1 MPWEVIIFY
10 FIAATSIAAAAG
22 MVIARNPVHSAVFL
36 VICFIQV
43 AAIFVMLGAE
53 FLAIIQ
59 IIVYTGAILVLLLFV
74 LMLVDPEDLPEF
86 HVGRPVQRAVGVILG
101 LILLLEVAVA
111 ITTRTISGR
120 QGNATL
126 ENVELVGG
134 NTQALG
140 RVIYTDQLLA
150 FEIVSMIL
158 TVGVLG
164 AIVLAL
170 PERLGVRGYKRRDTI
185 SLAHPSGTDL
195 VLPEGQ
201 TSPSGAAP
209 AGTSVA
215 QPAGVGRRLVFA
227 RDPDEQ
233 PVTGGGRK

>member
-1 MPWEVIIFY
+1 
-10 FIAATSIAAAAG
+10 
-22 MVIARNPVHSAVFL
+22 
-36 VICFIQV
+36 
-43 AAIFVMLGAE
+43 
-53 FLAIIQ
+53 
-59 IIVYTGAILVLLLFV
+59 
-74 LMLVDPEDLPEF
+74 
-86 HVGRPVQRAVGVILG
+86 
-101 LILLLEVAVA
+101 
-111 ITTRTISGR
+111 
-120 QGNATL
+120 
-126 ENVELVGG
+126 
-134 NTQALG
+134 
-140 RVIYTDQLLA
+140 VIYTDQLLA

-170 PERLGVRGYKRRDTI
+170 PERLGVRSYKRRDTI

-195 VLPEGQ
+195 VLPEGT
-201 TSPSGAAP
+201 TSPSGTES